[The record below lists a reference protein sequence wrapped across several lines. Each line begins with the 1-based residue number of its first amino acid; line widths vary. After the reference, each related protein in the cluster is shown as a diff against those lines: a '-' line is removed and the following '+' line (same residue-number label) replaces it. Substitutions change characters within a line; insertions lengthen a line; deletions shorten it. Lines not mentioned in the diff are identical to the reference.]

1 MTWVAWVR
9 AMKVAPAQMSC
20 FIGLTGM
27 SIAPVGSVFDLET
40 NRRGRRGLLLRQAI
54 DEIVHDEVSHV
65 DVLARAVIEMVA
77 ADGEAV
83 AVAAE
88 EKDVEIGPGQADAGG
103 ERDGAPVNE
112 MRAVAVH
119 EIGEARGTTDPGEGD
134 DLLVIELP
142 FLDHFVIGGED
153 GEVAAAGAPG
163 RVIGGDGFLGEFLA
177 DEFQGGVRRSRG
189 GGGGTVSGWW
199 CLVVGFGAHFEISKS
214 LNR

>member
-1 MTWVAWVR
+1 MWLTCVACVR

-27 SIAPVGSVFDLET
+27 SIAPVGSVLRFET
-40 NRRGRRGLLLRQAI
+40 NRRRRRGLLLRQAI
-54 DEIVHDEVSHV
+54 DEIVHDEVGHV

-88 EKDVEIGPGQADAGG
+88 EKDVQVGPGQADAGG
-103 ERDGAPVNE
+103 ERDGAAVNE

-119 EIGEARGTTDPGEGD
+119 EIGKARGTTDPGEGD

-142 FLDHFVIGGED
+142 FLDDFVIGSEH
-153 GEVAAAGAPG
+153 GEVAAAGAPR
-163 RVIGGDGFLGEFLA
+163 RVVGGDGFLGDFLA
-177 DEFQGGVRRSRG
+177 DEFENCCGGVRG
-189 GGGGTVSGWW
+189 GGVEP
-199 CLVVGFGAHFEISKS
+199 LVGAS
-214 LNR
+214 LASLINGK